1 MDYKA
6 SSGSYIVSPRL
17 SDVCVSMLCVCLSI
31 LSSVYFTSVSYPR
44 RPGPFWFLASS
55 KPPVEPRVTKVP
67 CSSCLVARCGSRVG
81 FRVLF
86 LTVGAGGMCPP
97 PVYGGRVVFWGRA
110 RDL

>member
-17 SDVCVSMLCVCLSI
+17 SNVCVSMLCLSI

-55 KPPVEPRVTKVP
+55 QPPAGLRVTKVP
-67 CSSCLVARCGSRVG
+67 CSSCFIARCGPRVG
-81 FRVLF
+81 FRVLTF
-86 LTVGAGGMCPP
+86 VRWGGGHVLPAF
-97 PVYGGRVVFWGRA
+97 YGGRVVFWGRT